1 MSGGVMA
8 AAGLLATLAVC
19 ESVVPRFYAEWR
31 HRRRKVRE
39 DQERADEAAARVAP
53 EKPREA
59 PAAPASAARPSDLPP
74 PRCEDAPPVVEGVSE
89 ADRLWTEARR
99 MPHNIIPDPA
109 TDGDY
114 LAKIRGAAALGHLK
128 AMAKLGEYAFRRGA
142 LVEAYYWT
150 ALAELKGASLL
161 AETLRLIEAQWM
173 QAGCPTEY
181 DNLYDDFSER
191 QGSFARALLRI
202 RCGVDVR
209 AACARLEKLAASG
222 QEEAR
227 RFCLSS
233 PGCALRCTV
242 VM

>member
-8 AAGLLATLAVC
+8 VACLLATLAVC

-39 DQERADEAAARVAP
+39 DKERADVAAARLAPVAA
-53 EKPREA
+53 EKPREV
-59 PAAPASAARPSDLPP
+59 PP
-74 PRCEDAPPVVEGVSE
+74 PRRAGEPSAVAGGSE
-89 ADRLWTEARR
+89 ADRLWAEARR
-99 MPHNIIPDPA
+99 MPHNIIPDPV

-114 LAKIRGAAALGHLK
+114 LTKIRGAAALGHLE
-128 AMAKLGEYAFRRGA
+128 AMAKLGEYAFRRRA

-150 ALAELKGASLL
+150 ALAELKGASRL
-161 AETLRLIEAQWM
+161 AETLRLIEARWM
-173 QAGCPTEY
+173 QADCPTEY
-181 DNLYDDFSER
+181 DNCYNDFSER

-227 RFCLSS
+227 LYCLGKRRVGTG
-233 PGCALRCTV
+233 PRLPDTRT
-242 VM
+242 